1 MQASIQKQQVESE
14 QLLNIIEKIKPTLSS
29 TLVDLANSSFNDDP
43 KKIEDY
49 KLGININERNLQD
62 YLSDLEKYI
71 NTLLVAK

>member
-1 MQASIQKQQVESE
+1 
-14 QLLNIIEKIKPTLSS
+14 
-29 TLVDLANSSFNDDP
+29 LVDLANSSFNDDP